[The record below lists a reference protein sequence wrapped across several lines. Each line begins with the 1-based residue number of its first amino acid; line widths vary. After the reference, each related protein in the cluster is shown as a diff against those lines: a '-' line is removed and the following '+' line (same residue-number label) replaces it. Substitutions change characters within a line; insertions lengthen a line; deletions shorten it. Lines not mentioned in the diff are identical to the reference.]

1 MDKLRRALSGQE
13 QDDEEQ
19 GFVAQALDASSLSW
33 STRIKG
39 FCLCFGLGILC
50 SILGSLVLTL
60 NPLGGLKVFAVLY
73 TLGNF
78 TALGSTLFLMGP
90 VKQLTNMF
98 AKTRIVATVVMIIAF
113 VLTLCSAFWWKK
125 NVLALM
131 FVVIQF
137 CAMTWYSISYIPY
150 ARDAVCKCVDK
161 IIA

>member
-19 GFVAQALDASSLSW
+19 GFVAQVCRNVLSVSGASKLDLNKSDLSFQALDASSLSW

-78 TALGSTLFLMGP
+78 TALGRFGSKLSFLS
-90 VKQLTNMF
+90 N
-98 AKTRIVATVVMIIAF
+98 
-113 VLTLCSAFWWKK
+113 
-125 NVLALM
+125 
-131 FVVIQF
+131 
-137 CAMTWYSISYIPY
+137 
-150 ARDAVCKCVDK
+150 
-161 IIA
+161 